1 VEKSGGMT
9 IWLPVNE
16 ALNKYNQYRH
26 LITASNYITPF
37 NVVSERDVKSN
48 FNSAGKISIYS
59 KTPSIGGIWATHPSF
74 KYISDKNDIMGE
86 NSVFAKVSTEENV
99 LVEMKN
105 LLKMKKFL
113 LVPEVLG
120 FFRNRIKDLSELHE
134 MKPGCKIAAL
144 LVEEFIDSISL
155 GQAIVE
161 ERIDIDQIVESAINT
176 LYLMHNYCVHRDLK
190 HSHIRIN
197 LDPGTIDKLMMG
209 FREDLNLEIEG
220 VSVIDVE
227 TTKMRWEF
235 QAEEFEGAVQRDITQ
250 ILTSINGYMST
261 LENDTEAVRRY
272 FPTPIHKR
280 LERFGVFLDAIQ
292 SEYDVKLPEH
302 FLRDSKTTRFLIK
315 KLES

>member
-1 VEKSGGMT
+1 MK
-9 IWLPVNE
+9 IWLPVND
-16 ALNKYNQYRH
+16 ALNKYSQYRH

-37 NVVSERDVKSN
+37 NVVSEQDVKLN
-48 FNSAGKISIYS
+48 FNSPGKVNIFS

-74 KYISDKNDIMGE
+74 KYVSGQNNLMGE
-86 NSVFAKVSTEENV
+86 SSVFAKVSTEENI

-105 LLKMKKFL
+105 LLKMKKFIF
-113 LVPEVLG
+113 VPEVLG

-155 GQAIVE
+155 GQAIVD
-161 ERIDIDQIVESAINT
+161 ERIDIDSVVESVINT
-176 LYLMHNYCVHRDLK
+176 LYVMHNYCAHRDLK

-197 LDPGTIDKLMMG
+197 LDPETIEELMMG

-220 VSVIDVE
+220 VSIIDVE

-235 QAEEFEGAVQRDITQ
+235 SGDEFEPSVQRDITQ
-250 ILTSINGYMST
+250 LLTSINGYLST
-261 LENDTEAVRRY
+261 LENDTEAIRRY

-280 LERFGVFLDAIQ
+280 LERFGALLDQ
-292 SEYDVKLPEH
+292 LKLEYEVKVPQH
-302 FLRDSKTTRFLIK
+302 FLRDSITTRFLIK
-315 KLES
+315 RLGS